1 MKIVSLEKKIV
12 DKVVDECRENID
24 GNEMVYNKY
33 GNVLNSCTMYTV
45 FLVIF
50 LTISISISS
59 VFIYFYWYLKKY

>member
-59 VFIYFYWYLKKY
+59 VFIYCYWYLKKY